1 MIQKKCQSQTTGK
14 GEGLKISEKGNIILH
29 KGKQSG
35 MKGTI
40 KAKGFAP
47 QGKRCVKTKIHYHL
61 SLSLASLKTS
71 SDFFIKV

>member
-1 MIQKKCQSQTTGK
+1 MGQGDFKYNDSKKCQSQTTGK

-40 KAKGFAP
+40 KAKGFTP
-47 QGKRCVKTKIHYHL
+47 QGKRVSK
-61 SLSLASLKTS
+61 LKFTT
-71 SDFFIKV
+71 IYLCH